1 MTLASLD
8 VCQSL
13 EETVENVHAQARP
26 GQHAPEVIWR
36 LRATARAPVA
46 ASLSKHPQLAAEES
60 FAAKF
65 QGENR
70 PEGSF
75 LNAIRQCRI

>member
-1 MTLASLD
+1 MTLASMN

-13 EETVENVHAQARP
+13 EEMVENIHSQARP
-26 GQHAPEVIWR
+26 WQHAPKVIRR
-36 LRATARAPVA
+36 LRATARALVV

-60 FAAKF
+60 FAAKV